1 MNKKAKPKLSK
12 KKKIILSVISII
24 LILCIV
30 AGIVIM
36 NNKNSTSTYSY
47 IRTTTLS
54 KGTFDDSFSST
65 GTVKSAKTSN
75 VTTDLNYAVKTINV
89 SVGDKVKKGD
99 VIATL
104 DTSQLTEQIEREE
117 SNLSSSKTQAQ
128 SSYST
133 ALSNYNKA
141 KSELS
146 SAKQTLSSTKT
157 AYNSAKT
164 KYQNVKSAV
173 SSYQSSYDKAY
184 SNYEK
189 SGVEYVKTQSAY
201 LKAVS
206 SYKKGSIS
214 SSKLVSAAQS
224 YMTATQN
231 YLGGCSVGTYSVDE
245 SSNSDS
251 KQGNASSGVS
261 VSQTASTIC
270 NEVVSTVKSLAGKIL
285 SVPSGSN
292 TLLKASQKLSSL
304 QTAKQNCNYSSVYSS
319 FTSAKNTYKS
329 AKQNV
334 QQLKSNL
341 SQMKSSLSQAK
352 NELENASSS
361 DTLEELKTE
370 LAKCT
375 LTAGQSG
382 TVTALNATVGSSAQ
396 NGNALATISNLD
408 KLKVSITIEEAYI
421 NNATVGMSCYIT
433 SDASDETLNGTLTQ
447 IDPTAS
453 DSGSFGAEVTVD
465 SQTDDLKVGMNA
477 TVQLLVSTKD
487 GVYQVPID
495 AVGSDDSGDY
505 VYRKT
510 SGEGTDMQFE
520 KVYITK
526 GESNDYYVE
535 ISSDSLADGDI
546 IRSSADLTQGIESG
560 EKKSSDTSSIFSSLF
575 GSNKQGGGGGDAPG
589 GNGNSDMSPPSG
601 GGGNSGSSGGG
612 APSGNPPGGSNG
624 Q

>member
-1 MNKKAKPKLSK
+1 M
-12 KKKIILSVISII
+12 
-24 LILCIV
+24 
-30 AGIVIM
+30 
-36 NNKNSTSTYSY
+36 
-47 IRTTTLS
+47 
-54 KGTFDDSFSST
+54 
-65 GTVKSAKTSN
+65 
-75 VTTDLNYAVKTINV
+75 
-89 SVGDKVKKGD
+89 
-99 VIATL
+99 
-104 DTSQLTEQIEREE
+104 
-117 SNLSSSKTQAQ
+117 
-128 SSYST
+128 
-133 ALSNYNKA
+133 
-141 KSELS
+141 
-146 SAKQTLSSTKT
+146 
-157 AYNSAKT
+157 
-164 KYQNVKSAV
+164 
-173 SSYQSSYDKAY
+173 
-184 SNYEK
+184 
-189 SGVEYVKTQSAY
+189 
-201 LKAVS
+201 
-206 SYKKGSIS
+206 
-214 SSKLVSAAQS
+214 
-224 YMTATQN
+224 
-231 YLGGCSVGTYSVDE
+231 
-245 SSNSDS
+245 
-251 KQGNASSGVS
+251 
-261 VSQTASTIC
+261 
-270 NEVVSTVKSLAGKIL
+270 KSLAGKTL

-292 TLLKASQKLSSL
+292 TLLKVSQKLSSL

-352 NELENASSS
+352 TELENASSS

-465 SQTDDLKVGMNA
+465 SQTDNLKVGMNA

>member
-24 LILCIV
+24 LVLCIV
-30 AGIVIM
+30 AGIFIM
-36 NNKNSTSTYSY
+36 NNKKSTETYSY
-47 IRTTTLS
+47 VRTTILS

-75 VTTDLNYAVKTINV
+75 VTTDLSYAVKTINV

-104 DTSQLTEQIEREE
+104 DTSQLTQQIEREE
-117 SNLSSSKTQAQ
+117 SNLESSKTQAQ
-128 SSYST
+128 SSYSS
-133 ALSNYNKA
+133 ALS
-141 KSELS
+141 E
-146 SAKQTLSSTKT
+146 
-157 AYNSAKT
+157 YNSAKT
-164 KYQNVKSAV
+164 NLASAKQTMNSAKSSYSSAKSKYQNVKSAL
-173 SSYQSSYDKAY
+173 SSYQNAYDKAY

-189 SGVEYVKTQSAY
+189 AGIEYVKAQNTY
-201 LKAVS
+201 LNAVS
-206 SYKKGSIS
+206 SYKKGTLST
-214 SSKLVSAAQS
+214 SKLVSAAQN
-224 YMTATQN
+224 YMTVTQN
-231 YLGGCSVGTYSVDE
+231 YLGGCSVGSYSVNE
-245 SSNSDS
+245 SG
-251 KQGNASSGVS
+251 GNAQQGTSSGVT
-261 VSQTASTIC
+261 VSKTADTIC
-270 NEVVSTVKSLAGKIL
+270 NEVSSTVSSLSGKTLTAI
-285 SVPSGSN
+285 SGTN

-304 QTAKQNCNYSSVYSS
+304 QSAKQNCNYSSVLSS
-319 FTSAKNTYKS
+319 YTSAKNTYKS

-334 QQLKSNL
+334 EQLKKSL
-341 SQMKSSLSQAK
+341 TQSKSSLSQAK
-352 NELENASSS
+352 TELENASSS

-370 LAKCT
+370 LSQCT

-382 TVTALNATVGSSAQ
+382 TVTALNATVGSSAK

-408 KLKVSITIEEAYI
+408 KLKVSITVEEAYI
-421 NNATVGMSCYIT
+421 NSACVGMSCYIT

-465 SQTDDLKVGMNA
+465 SKTDSLKVGMNA

-487 GVYQVPID
+487 DVYQVPID
-495 AVGSDDSGDY
+495 AVGNDDSGDY

-510 SGEGTDMQFE
+510 SGEGTNMQFE

-546 IRSSADLTQGIESG
+546 IRSTADFTQGIESG

-575 GSNKQGGGGGDAPG
+575 GSNKQGGGGDMPSGDK
-589 GNGNSDMSPPSG
+589 NMSPPNGS
-601 GGGNSGSSGGG
+601 GGNSGSGNGG